1 MHVCII
7 KWNRS
12 IKTHLFEGK
21 YYFMGASLVA
31 QMVKRL
37 PAMRESWVR
46 SLGREDPLE
55 KEMATHSSILA
66 WKISWMEPGR
76 LQSMGSQRLGH
87 DWMTSLHFTIS
98 WNYAPIPC
106 FGSSN
111 GKESACNAGE
121 LGSIAGLG
129 RSPGEGKG
137 YPLQYS
143 GLENS
148 MDSPWVAK
156 SRTQLSDF
164 HFHFWQWEEIVWFF
178 VLFHNMLSFWQDK
191 TLVILLAYKSLSW
204 SISGLWN
211 VKIWQQ
217 LYECCPFSS
226 SKKTHHGGFPGGSVV
241 KNLPTSAGEDTG
253 LIPGQGRSHMPWSN

>member
-111 GKESACNAGE
+111 GKESACNVGV
-121 LGSIAGLG
+121 LDSIPGSG
-129 RSPGEGKG
+129 RFHGKRNCN
-137 YPLQYS
+137 PLWYFFVQ
-143 GLENS
+143 NS
-148 MDSPWVAK
+148 KDRGDWQAIVHGIAK
-156 SRTQLSDF
+156 SWT
-164 HFHFWQWEEIVWFF
+164 
-178 VLFHNMLSFWQDK
+178 
-191 TLVILLAYKSLSW
+191 
-204 SISGLWN
+204 
-211 VKIWQQ
+211 
-217 LYECCPFSS
+217 
-226 SKKTHHGGFPGGSVV
+226 
-241 KNLPTSAGEDTG
+241 
-253 LIPGQGRSHMPWSN
+253 